1 MTILLFLFVS
11 LIAVQAQA
19 EGNFEQ
25 PLKNVEYITVAI
37 LAKDKAHTLPLY
49 LSCIENQ
56 TWPASKTYL
65 YIRTN
70 NNNDETA
77 EILQAW
83 TEKVADRYAGVYFDD
98 NDIVEQVQRFGQHEW
113 NHERLKVIGRLRQE
127 SINFAIKYNTHYFVA
142 DCDNFIQPHTIES
155 LFDTHCPIV
164 APLLHTGT
172 NVYSNYHA
180 AIDEYGYLEDCPHY
194 YTLWN
199 RELAGM
205 IQVPVVHCT
214 YLVRNEVLDKVRYD
228 DESGRFEYVIFSDTA
243 RKLGIPQYLDTR
255 DMYGRISFA
264 ESSEEFFN
272 EPWLFEFVDSS
283 GLDLLKNY
291 CK

>member
-1 MTILLFLFVS
+1 LVFLFIS
-11 LIAVQAQA
+11 LTMLQAQA

-25 PLKNVEYITVAI
+25 QSKGIDCITIAI

-70 NNNDETA
+70 NNNDTTA
-77 EILQAW
+77 EILDAW
-83 TEKVADRYAGVYFDD
+83 AEKVWERYAGVYFDD
-98 NDIVEQVQRFGQHEW
+98 SDIPEQVQRFGQHEW
-113 NHERLKVIGRLRQE
+113 NSERLKVIGRLRQE
-127 SINFAIKYNTHYFVA
+127 SINFAIEYKTHYFVA
-142 DCDNFIQPHTIES
+142 DCDNFIQPNTVEA
-155 LFDTHCPIV
+155 LFSTHLPIV
-164 APLLHTGT
+164 APLLHTGY

-180 AIDEYGYLEDCPHY
+180 EIDDWGYIKDGPLY

-199 RELAGM
+199 REVVGFA
-205 IQVPVVHCT
+205 QVPVVHCT

-255 DMYGRISFA
+255 DLYGRISFA
-264 ESSEEFFN
+264 ESIEELLRETWLSEFIS
-272 EPWLFEFVDSS
+272 SS
-283 GLDLLKNY
+283 GFDFLKG
-291 CK
+291 